1 MAEAMD
7 PEALGSYPNRKGRL
21 SCFERRRRD
30 LLGHSR
36 THWVL
41 GEDRPGDCKGSRGD
55 PGSPRPWPSTLGGGQ
70 PGRVCPRSLWGLPR
84 GRGQRERE
92 VEAARV

>member
-55 PGSPRPWPSTLGGGQ
+55 PGSPRPWPSTPGGGQ
-70 PGRVCPRSLWGLPR
+70 PGRVCLRSLWGLPR
-84 GRGQRERE
+84 GRGQSERE